1 MSSEITWEE
10 VANRSDHDVAELK
23 EAERTTTTNRQ
34 RRVAEFDW
42 HLLRMAA
49 TLNAPT
55 DIALTFVDYI
65 AKSNT
70 EARRFEQLTPETI
83 RFVEEIEKVA
93 SCPVTLISTRFH
105 SRSIIDRRMW

>member
-10 VANRSDHDVAELK
+10 VGRRSGYDAAELK
-23 EAERTTTTNRQ
+23 EAERTTTTRRQ

-42 HLLRMAA
+42 HLFRIAA

-55 DIALTFVDYI
+55 DVALTFVDYI
-65 AKSNT
+65 SKSNT
-70 EARRFEQLTPETI
+70 QARRFEQLTPETI
-83 RFVEEIEKVA
+83 RFVEEVEKIA
-93 SCPVTLISTRFH
+93 SCPVTMISTRFH